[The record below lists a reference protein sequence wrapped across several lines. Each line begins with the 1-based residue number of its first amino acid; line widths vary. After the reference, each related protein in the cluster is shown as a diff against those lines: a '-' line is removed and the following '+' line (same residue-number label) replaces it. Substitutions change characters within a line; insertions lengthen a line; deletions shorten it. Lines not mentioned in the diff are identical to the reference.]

1 MAKPTTKMDFV
12 SEGKSE
18 PKMVR
23 VFSTRPGSIKIPDGR
38 VLEKGNV
45 LIVNCETAEWLEK
58 SFKGFVKKID

>member
-1 MAKPTTKMDFV
+1 MV
-12 SEGKSE
+12 VVEEKSE

-23 VFSTRPGSIKIPDGR
+23 VFSTRPGPIKIQDGR

-45 LIVNCETAEWLEK
+45 LMVDCETADWLEK

>member
-1 MAKPTTKMDFV
+1 MAKPTNKKDV
-12 SEGKSE
+12 VEENSE

-23 VFSTRPGSIKIPDGR
+23 VFSTRPGSIKIQDGR

-45 LIVNCETAEWLEK
+45 LIVDCETADWLEK